1 MQYNKIN
8 YIITSLYSI
17 VLSAVMAIG
26 YTIKNDWYL
35 SFTHLLIMCCIIYIC
50 LMINSLKTE
59 IDKLNETKPPTENIP
74 SNYNP
79 ILEND
84 ILEV

>member
-8 YIITSLYSI
+8 YIIAALYSI
-17 VLSAVMAIG
+17 VLSAEMAIAYG
-26 YTIKNDWYL
+26 IKHNWIL
-35 SFTHLLIMCCIIYIC
+35 SVTHLLIMCCTIYIC

-59 IDKLNETKPPTENIP
+59 IDKINDTKPPTENIP
-74 SNYNP
+74 GNYNP

-84 ILEV
+84 LLEV